1 MHGGGY
7 RSALGTRKNVLV
19 TDSVV
24 ATGHFLSAVETC
36 SELQTAAESL
46 AVFGHTASDYV
57 VPEHC
62 YLSAYS
68 FTLLTN

>member
-7 RSALGTRKNVLV
+7 WSALGTGKNVLV

-24 ATGHFLSAVETC
+24 VTGHFLAGVEMC
-36 SELQTAAESL
+36 SELQTAAKSL

-62 YLSAYS
+62 YLSAPS
-68 FTLLTN
+68 FTLLTS